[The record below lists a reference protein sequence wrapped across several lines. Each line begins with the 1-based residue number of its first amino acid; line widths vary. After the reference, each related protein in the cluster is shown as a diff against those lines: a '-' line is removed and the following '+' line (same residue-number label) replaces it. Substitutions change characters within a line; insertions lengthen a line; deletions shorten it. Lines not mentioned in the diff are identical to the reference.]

1 MRVLVGCSVNDCL
14 RVEDDYVCPEPL
26 PDQSLSCRRTYY
38 NNALKL
44 CEVIIMA
51 EEYDLVIRNS
61 LIVDGTD
68 NPWFKDDIAIKNRKI
83 VRVGK
88 VEGRGEV
95 ELDAR
100 SLVVSPDFID
110 LHNHS
115 DLTILAYPN
124 AESY

>member
-1 MRVLVGCSVNDCL
+1 
-14 RVEDDYVCPEPL
+14 
-26 PDQSLSCRRTYY
+26 
-38 NNALKL
+38 
-44 CEVIIMA
+44 MA

-68 NPWFKDDIAIKNRKI
+68 NPWFKDDIATKNRKI